1 MLRVK
6 LGRRTERRR
15 SRGEEDEE
23 MKVVADGVAHVT
35 CVAAG
40 DVAGAEQ
47 GGQQEEVLAH
57 GVGPPGRD
65 RPLLPPVLVQ
75 ALSRLSSKGALC
87 VVRILVRIA
96 VILLFCRPAGQGGV
110 FINQKVPA

>member
-1 MLRVK
+1 MK

-23 MKVVADGVAHVT
+23 MKVVANGVAHDT
-35 CVAAG
+35 CAAAG

-57 GVGPPGRD
+57 GVGSPGGD

-87 VVRILVRIA
+87 VVRILVCIA
-96 VILLFCRPAGQGGV
+96 VILHFLQAGGSRRSLH
-110 FINQKVPA
+110 

>member
-1 MLRVK
+1 MK

-23 MKVVADGVAHVT
+23 MKVVAHDT
-35 CVAAG
+35 CAAAG

-87 VVRILVRIA
+87 VVRILVCIA
-96 VILLFCRPAGQGGV
+96 VILHFLQDGGSRRSLH
-110 FINQKVPA
+110 